1 MTNPHARHAK
11 KRENSFFYFS
21 ADPRHQME
29 EPGYGNI
36 PKSFLGPF
44 FCIICSL
51 FFVLS
56 KTSLSRVCLKGIVI
70 GANVGKERQNTR

>member
-1 MTNPHARHAK
+1 MRLMQRNGKIP
-11 KRENSFFYFS
+11 FFLFL

-44 FCIICSL
+44 FCVL
-51 FFVLS
+51 FVLFFFVLS